1 MRALRDAAAVMA
13 ALGVVLVVATPDTS
27 ALQQQQQSNVIL
39 WDERRPLMW
48 EDFRGTPDPNNGAV
62 ALVFT
67 GFTATSFECPR
78 EGRARIAEGMLA
90 NMEPA
95 KSWVKPPARG
105 NAEVLAHEQGHF
117 NITEY
122 FARRIRTMIRATD
135 CTGRAFDVVANEIGQ
150 KFNQLH
156 GEWQATQSRYDQE
169 TDHHNN
175 RAKQREWND
184 VIRRQLEETKGQ

>member
-1 MRALRDAAAVMA
+1 MRAVRGVLVAVA
-13 ALGVVLVVATPDTS
+13 ALGMGVLVAAPSTS
-27 ALQQQQQSNVIL
+27 AQQQPSAIIL
-39 WDERRPLMW
+39 WDERRPLAW
-48 EDFRGTPDPNNGAV
+48 DDFRATPDPNNGAV

-67 GFTATSFECPR
+67 GFTATSFSCLR
-78 EGRARIAEGMLA
+78 EGGRARLSDGGMLA

-95 KSWVKPPARG
+95 KSWVKPVVRG

-122 FARRIRTMIRATD
+122 FARRIRMMIRATD
-135 CTGRAFDVVANEIGQ
+135 CTGRSFDAVANEIGQ

-156 GEWQATQSRYDQE
+156 GEWQSTQVRYDQE

-175 RAKQREWND
+175 RPKQREWND
-184 VIRRQLEETKGQ
+184 LIRRQLEETKDQ